1 MADRALEIDRIA
13 KRYGDVVAVDDLT
26 FEVRAGELFGFVGR
40 NGAGKTTTMR
50 ITLGVLAPDA
60 GVVRWLGVPLTFEAR
75 RRIGYMPEE
84 RGLYPKMHVAEQ
96 LAYLGELHGMTGAE
110 ARDAAL
116 GWLDRFGLA
125 DRRDA
130 ELQALSLGNQQRV
143 QLAAALVFGPDVLV
157 LDEPFAGLDPVAV
170 DVMAGVLREQADAG
184 VPVIFSSHE
193 LELVERL
200 CDRVGIVERGRM
212 VACGTVD
219 ELRAGGQER
228 RWIDV
233 PGAPGDWEA
242 GVPGVRLLQT
252 DGSRRLFE
260 LDRGVDDQA
269 LLEAAL
275 ATGPVREFERVEPSL
290 GELFRTRHRGGSGMK
305 CAVCRALGG
314 TRRLPTTV
322 LVARREALMRLRSR
336 VFIGGTT
343 VMTVL
348 VVVGIVAA
356 SLLAGKTTPVRVGF
370 SGGSQAL
377 ERTFTASAAALGAK
391 VTVSDIADVT
401 AGEAQVTAGTL
412 DVLVTGSATAPTAVV
427 KAAIPSNVESAL
439 YLASEAARLSDAGLP
454 PAAVTS
460 AMALVPVQI
469 LQPSTPK
476 DTQNLF
482 AGLAVGIVLWIALGI
497 YGSQVAQGV
506 VEEKATRI
514 MEILLATIRPSRLLA
529 GKVIGIGFVGLLQ
542 LTIVAVAALVAV
554 QVTNVA
560 SIPALG
566 VAGILGDLF
575 WFLLG
580 FLFYA
585 TAYSAVAA
593 LVSRQEEVQ
602 SAIAPMSI
610 LQIAGY
616 LLVYAALPN
625 PSGPLATVCS
635 LLPPFAPIL
644 MAVRMAAS
652 DVPVWQVGL
661 AAALT
666 IASIVGLTWLA
677 GRMYTNAAMR
687 IGTRVRFMDAF
698 RG

>member
-1 MADRALEIDRIA
+1 M
-13 KRYGDVVAVDDLT
+13 K
-26 FEVRAGELFGFVGR
+26 
-40 NGAGKTTTMR
+40 
-50 ITLGVLAPDA
+50 
-60 GVVRWLGVPLTFEAR
+60 AR
-75 RRIGYMPEE
+75 S
-84 RGLYPKMHVAEQ
+84 
-96 LAYLGELHGMTGAE
+96 
-110 ARDAAL
+110 
-116 GWLDRFGLA
+116 W
-125 DRRDA
+125 
-130 ELQALSLGNQQRV
+130 S
-143 QLAAALVFGPDVLV
+143 
-157 LDEPFAGLDPVAV
+157 
-170 DVMAGVLREQADAG
+170 
-184 VPVIFSSHE
+184 
-193 LELVERL
+193 
-200 CDRVGIVERGRM
+200 
-212 VACGTVD
+212 
-219 ELRAGGQER
+219 
-228 RWIDV
+228 
-233 PGAPGDWEA
+233 
-242 GVPGVRLLQT
+242 
-252 DGSRRLFE
+252 
-260 LDRGVDDQA
+260 
-269 LLEAAL
+269 
-275 ATGPVREFERVEPSL
+275 
-290 GELFRTRHRGGSGMK
+290 
-305 CAVCRALGG
+305 LGG
-314 TRRLPTTV
+314 TRRLPTIA
-322 LVARREALMRLRSR
+322 LVARREARMRLRSR

-348 VVVGIVAA
+348 VVVGIVAV

-377 ERTFTASAAALGAK
+377 ERSFNATAAALGAK

-460 AMALVPVQI
+460 AMALVPVQA

-542 LTIVAVAALVAV
+542 LTIVGVAALVAV

-566 VAGILGDLF
+566 VVGILGDLF
-575 WFLLG
+575 WFVLG

-625 PSGPLATVCS
+625 PSGPLAAVCS